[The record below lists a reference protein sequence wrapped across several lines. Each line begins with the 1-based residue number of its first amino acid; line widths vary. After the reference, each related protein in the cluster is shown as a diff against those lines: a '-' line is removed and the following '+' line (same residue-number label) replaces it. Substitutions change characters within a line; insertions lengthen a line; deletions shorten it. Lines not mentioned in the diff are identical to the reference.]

1 MTTITVDEA
10 EDIAWGE
17 HVAVQPVSEHRW
29 YDKQLVVF
37 ERDGALMGL
46 HYLKPKTEM
55 QEGQDRFEGD
65 PSRPAR
71 SWRPSTRPRRRKC
84 RCT

>member
-65 PSRPAR
+65 PVPIFPVKAR
-71 SWRPSTRPRRRKC
+71 EVVATVYEAEEA
-84 RCT
+84 